1 MCTCV
6 RTVRYTASGAAVE
19 NISRDVVM
27 VGRTGPSEDRRVRK
41 GRKEWEN
48 APPVL
53 GRPDQRKVRRRYRM
67 DKGSR
72 RAELKREE
80 QKLVFV
86 RSEGGGRKV
95 ER

>member
-1 MCTCV
+1 
-6 RTVRYTASGAAVE
+6 
-19 NISRDVVM
+19 
-27 VGRTGPSEDRRVRK
+27 
-41 GRKEWEN
+41 
-48 APPVL
+48 
-53 GRPDQRKVRRRYRM
+53 M